1 MYNGLSLK
9 RRTCFYAMSFAYD
22 KMLKNVSKVVNYL
35 STNCIG
41 KINIFLQVVN
51 GVVALSP

>member
-1 MYNGLSLK
+1 
-9 RRTCFYAMSFAYD
+9 MSFAYD